1 MLRRLRTS
9 LAGPKLGYS
18 QGHLKR
24 LMEDKRGPLQ
34 KTKRYLLGPT
44 KNSPIQ
50 WDVEACRQEF
60 DRLGMLRREADQNH
74 REGGLSEKKL
84 SENTYRTKT

>member
-1 MLRRLRTS
+1 MT
-9 LAGPKLGYS
+9 GPELGYS

-24 LMEDKRGPLQ
+24 LMEDKDGPLQ
-34 KTKRYLLGPT
+34 KNKHYFLGPT

-60 DRLGMLRREADQNH
+60 DRLGMLRREADQIL
-74 REGGLSEKKL
+74 REGGVSEKKL
-84 SENTYRTKT
+84 SENYC